1 MLTKKCDFYWR
12 NSTLRNVFVNI
23 VLGGG
28 GEASKK
34 WHELDD
40 FFLSPRVDW
49 ILKQKNPVFFAQKNA
64 RRIFLGMDVVQYA
77 FYSLKTSNSCSAST
91 HRPHACRY
99 VTKKPCFRRFKIVK
113 RREHKMFHFLMN
125 LYTKRTTDFLGMDVV
140 EYAFYYLETSNS
152 CSAST
157 HRPHACRY
165 VTKKT
170 CFRWFKILKRR
181 EHKMFHFLMN
191 VYTNKIPSNITV
203 KQSGKHRQSASSK
216 MLTYT
221 KRLHSHVKRR

>member
-1 MLTKKCDFYWR
+1 M
-12 NSTLRNVFVNI
+12 I
-23 VLGGG
+23 
-28 GEASKK
+28 
-34 WHELDD
+34 

-125 LYTKRTTDFLGMDVV
+125 LYTKRTTDFFRNGRRWICILLSGN
-140 EYAFYYLETSNS
+140 EQFLFGIYTSPTCMS
-152 CSAST
+152 L
-157 HRPHACRY
+157 RY
-165 VTKKT
+165 EK
-170 CFRWFKILKRR
+170 
-181 EHKMFHFLMN
+181 N
-191 VYTNKIPSNITV
+191 
-203 KQSGKHRQSASSK
+203 
-216 MLTYT
+216 MLPLVQNTEAT
-221 KRLHSHVKRR
+221 RT

>member
-1 MLTKKCDFYWR
+1 MKCSSTPRDGHSRLERAYTEQHNAMAILPLKHHNHIDVDAWR
-12 NSTLRNVFVNI
+12 FSPWNNIITSTLTHENI
-23 VLGGG
+23 
-28 GEASKK
+28 
-34 WHELDD
+34 
-40 FFLSPRVDW
+40 LSSPTVDW

-140 EYAFYYLETSNS
+140 EYAFYSLETSNS

-165 VTKKT
+165 VTKKP

-181 EHKMFHFLMN
+181 EHEMFHFFN
-191 VYTNKIPSNITV
+191 ECIH
-203 KQSGKHRQSASSK
+203 Q
-216 MLTYT
+216 
-221 KRLHSHVKRR
+221 